1 MGAPVIGA
9 AYDRRVS
16 GDVLIRQ
23 LEYLVALGRE
33 RHFGRAAAACHVS
46 QPTLSAAI
54 RKLESELDAVI
65 VLRGRRFEGFTDE
78 GERVLGWAHRI
89 LAERDALY
97 ADLDRMRDGLTA
109 TARIGAIP
117 TAIPATPLI
126 TELFGRRNPLARVRI
141 EALPSREIS
150 RRLTE
155 FELDAGVTYL
165 DDETPPGTRRV
176 ELYRERY
183 LLLLR
188 DDDPAAADDVVTWEV
203 AARMPLCALPPSMR
217 NRRILD
223 ATMASAGERL
233 DPVVEAD
240 SVDGLYAHVASRRL
254 ASIVAHT
261 WLHAFGVPSGMCAR
275 PLREIRPRPV
285 VGLIV
290 PDREPA
296 SIVAEA
302 LVDVVTGADIGAR
315 LEEAVP

>member
-1 MGAPVIGA
+1 MP
-9 AYDRRVS
+9 

-54 RKLESELDAVI
+54 RKLESELGAVI
-65 VLRGRRFEGFTDE
+65 VLRGRRFEGLTDE

-89 LAERDALY
+89 LSERDALY
-97 ADLDRMRDGLTA
+97 SDLDRMRGGLTA

-188 DDDPAAADDVVTWEV
+188 DDDPQAANDVVEWEV
-203 AARMPLCALPPSMR
+203 AARLPLCALTTSMR

-223 ATMASAGERL
+223 ATMAGVGERL

-240 SVDGLYAHVASRRL
+240 SVDGLYAHVATRRL
-254 ASIVAHT
+254 ACIVAHT
-261 WLHAFGVPSGMCAR
+261 WLHAFGVPAGMCAR
-275 PLREIRPRPV
+275 PLLEVRPRPV

-290 PDREPA
+290 PAGEPA
-296 SIVAEA
+296 SILAEA
-302 LVDVVTGADIGAR
+302 LVDVVTGADIGRR
-315 LEEAVP
+315 LEEALPQA

>member
-1 MGAPVIGA
+1 MP
-9 AYDRRVS
+9 

-33 RHFGRAAAACHVS
+33 RHFGRAAATCHVS

-54 RKLESELDAVI
+54 RRLEAELDAVI
-65 VLRGRRFEGFTDE
+65 VLRSRRFEGFTAE
-78 GERVLGWAHRI
+78 GERVVAWAHRI

-97 ADLDRMRDGLTA
+97 ADLDRMRVGITA

-126 TELFGRRNPLARVRI
+126 TELFGARNPLARVRI

-150 RRLTE
+150 RRLAE
-155 FELDAGVTYL
+155 FELDAGITYL

-176 ELYRERY
+176 EVYRERHV
-183 LLLLR
+183 LLLR
-188 DDDPAAADDVVTWEV
+188 EDHPLAADDVIAWED
-203 AARMPLCALPPSMR
+203 AAPLPQCALPPSMR

-223 ATMASAGERL
+223 ATMASVGARL

-240 SVDGLYAHVASRRL
+240 SVDGLYSHVATRRL

-261 WLHAFGVPSGMCAR
+261 WLHAFGVPAGMCAR
-275 PLREIRPRPV
+275 PMAEIRPRPV

-296 SIVAEA
+296 SIVAKA
-302 LVDVVTGADIGAR
+302 LVEVVSGADVAVL
-315 LEEAVP
+315 LEAGRFDG